1 MATPLLPGISVV
13 LPALN
18 EEGNV
23 RVAVQRAR
31 AAAAKYAEQVEV
43 IVVNDGSRD
52 ATAERAGEAGARV
65 VSHERNRGYGAALRS
80 GFAAATLP
88 WIFQMDCDNQFDPEQ
103 LAKLVGLT
111 REAQVIIGRRVDR
124 ADHWRR
130 IWAGRLWNV
139 LCRLAFG
146 FIVHDVDCGF
156 KLLDRA
162 AISGLELGSDG
173 ACISIELCVRARN
186 AGVRVAEMPV
196 EHHPRVTGA
205 ATGLRLRVVARGFK
219 ELFQL
224 RLRLGGRAPRS
235 RS

>member
-1 MATPLLPGISVV
+1 MAIRLAGISVV

-23 RVAVQRAR
+23 RQAVERAR
-31 AAAAKYAEQVEV
+31 AAASKFSDQVEV
-43 IVVNDGSRD
+43 IVVDDGSRD
-52 ATAERAGEAGARV
+52 ATAEVARGAGAKV

-80 GFAAATLP
+80 GFTAATLP
-88 WIFQMDCDNQFDPEQ
+88 WILQMDCDNQFDPEE
-103 LAKLVGLT
+103 LAKLIPLT
-111 REAQVIIGRRVDR
+111 GEAQAIIGRRVDR

-156 KLLDRA
+156 KLLDRERT
-162 AISGLELGSDG
+162 SRLGLESNG

-186 AGVRVAEMPV
+186 AGMRVVDVPV

-205 ATGLRLRVVARGFK
+205 ATGLRLRVVARGFR
-219 ELFQL
+219 ELFEL
-224 RLRLGGRAPRS
+224 RLRLGGRRPRS